1 MAWNAWSPISSTS
14 RESSPGRS
22 PCARNVWTRLLCY
35 VTPSS
40 SARRRRSPG
49 ELSELKADVHDDV
62 NPLLGERYRLLQVLS
77 NLIGNAL
84 KFSDAEG
91 KVVVRAANADGTVQ
105 VSVKDSG
112 IGIPDND
119 LARVFDR
126 FWQADRTSRA
136 GAGLGLAICRGIVEA
151 HGGRIWAASAVGRGT
166 TFYFEIPEYTAD
178 VVSRA

>member
-1 MAWNAWSPISSTS
+1 M
-14 RESSPGRS
+14 
-22 PCARNVWTRLLCY
+22 WTRLLCY

-62 NPLLGERYRLLQVLS
+62 NPLLGERDRLLQVLS